1 MIRIVYKDKLEMIAE
16 VNDTAITY
24 YAPDYICKDID
35 YDGAVEDISESIA
48 EMVES
53 RPQDRDKMILFLTS
67 MKISYTDS
75 ETDVQLT
82 DKINLFLSESNYSP
96 EWDEGVSLIAGE
108 VIEFQGLWYR
118 VIQSH
123 ITQKFWQ
130 PNIVPSLFVIT
141 SPPTEI
147 PVWIQP
153 TGVHD
158 AYNIGDKVHFPTIN
172 DPVYQSNINAN
183 VWSPIV
189 YAAGWTSI

>member
-96 EWDEGVSLIAGE
+96 EWDEGVSL
-108 VIEFQGLWYR
+108 FNR
-118 VIQSH
+118 VKI
-123 ITQKFWQ
+123 K
-130 PNIVPSLFVIT
+130 
-141 SPPTEI
+141 
-147 PVWIQP
+147 
-153 TGVHD
+153 
-158 AYNIGDKVHFPTIN
+158 
-172 DPVYQSNINAN
+172 
-183 VWSPIV
+183 
-189 YAAGWTSI
+189 